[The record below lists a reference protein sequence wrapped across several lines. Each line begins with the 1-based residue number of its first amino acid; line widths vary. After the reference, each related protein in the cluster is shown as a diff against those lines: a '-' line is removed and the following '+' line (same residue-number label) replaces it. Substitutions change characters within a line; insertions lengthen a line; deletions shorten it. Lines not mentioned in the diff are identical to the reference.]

1 MEECVVKLGLYITFC
16 KNIEFKRYPHGSSD
30 TGTRLLF
37 QLRLRSETHS
47 LKEELG
53 RQGQCLEL
61 VVSAGFGE
69 VLVSKW
75 HCTHRNEGDSSK
87 HLVNAFCVLT
97 IHIHSVY

>member
-61 VVSAGFGE
+61 VVFAGLGE

-87 HLVNAFCVLT
+87 HLV
-97 IHIHSVY
+97 